1 LLESRSLPFADSA
14 LAAVQKFLLGL
25 LLNLKYSLLLFELTF
40 RTLRAEIHKNVS
52 NAVVEY

>member
-1 LLESRSLPFADSA
+1 MRSFLRVSGERRKILLDSNVGMNFMPGSA
-14 LAAVQKFLLGL
+14 FQ
-25 LLNLKYSLLLFELTF
+25 LTF